1 MRECDNAPALQAWF
15 DRLAGQWR
23 VERRSSDGSSF
34 TGDAVFARREDGS
47 FQLEETGNLRLANG
61 QSLPARRGWIWS
73 FCPGNGEA
81 GDAVE
86 IRYSEEAGGGPY
98 HRFQPGEEAGIWTGK
113 AEHVCGQDVY
123 YAVYRLG
130 SDSFDIDHDVTGP
143 AKDYRLFAS
152 YRRDSR
158 AGYGKNG

>member
-86 IRYSEEAGGGPY
+86 IRATKDQQQRTFIYRSGTVSEPEREAEFAVDRLLADAKDPVDISEGEDY
-98 HRFQPGEEAGIWTGK
+98 WINATASASLAVAPGIIG
-113 AEHVCGQDVY
+113 DVY
-123 YAVYRLG
+123 LPK
-130 SDSFDIDHDVTGP
+130 SE
-143 AKDYRLFAS
+143 
-152 YRRDSR
+152 
-158 AGYGKNG
+158 